1 MTEWISFAGVTG
13 GASAGLTGLTF
24 IVVSFRFDT
33 IAVSQELRSRAAQ
46 TLSLFLTVTVVAVL
60 ITVPQPLP
68 ALGVEMVLV
77 AVASAVVLMLLNSA
91 ALREQTTRPSVALRW
106 ALAIFVGCIAVAG
119 LLAVLGAQWGM
130 YFYVVS
136 AITGLVWGIHGAWT
150 FLTRAGMHPSA
161 EES

>member
-1 MTEWISFAGVTG
+1 MTEWISFAGATG

-33 IAVSQELRSRAAQ
+33 IAVSQELRNRAAQ
-46 TLSLFLTVTVVAVL
+46 TLSLFLTATVVAVL

-68 ALGVEMVLV
+68 VFGAEMVLV

-91 ALREQTTRPSVALRW
+91 ALREQTTPAERRAAVGTRPLRR
-106 ALAIFVGCIAVAG
+106 VHRRGG

-130 YFYVVS
+130 YIYVAS
-136 AITGLVWGIHGAWT
+136 AIVGLVWGADGAWT
-150 FLTRAGMHPSA
+150 FLTRAGIHPSA